1 MGLRAFRAWSLN
13 DWVTREVSTNI
24 YGVYPGRPAAMRNS
38 EGMFLNEGAVCAYRG
53 FNCSLKQDCRD
64 SSKEEDIEQPL
75 KMKVNE

>member
-1 MGLRAFRAWSLN
+1 
-13 DWVTREVSTNI
+13 
-24 YGVYPGRPAAMRNS
+24 MRNS
-38 EGMFLNEGAVCAYRG
+38 EVMFLNEGAVCAYRG

>member
-1 MGLRAFRAWSLN
+1 MPKALHNASSSQDLTLHGQS
-13 DWVTREVSTNI
+13 
-24 YGVYPGRPAAMRNS
+24 PA
-38 EGMFLNEGAVCAYRG
+38 CAYRG